1 MEKEKI
7 GKYIKK
13 KRTEA
18 GMTQQQLAD
27 KIQVTEKAVS
37 RWETGRG
44 IPDISLLEPLAREL
58 HVSITELLCGADSD
72 TAEKENA
79 KRNSAIVERESTK
92 RDSEI
97 AEEKKV
103 KMDAAGEKEIQ
114 DPMHTDLKNVIEY
127 VQENRK
133 DKYNVAFKIS
143 VLCFAISFVLF
154 LLYLREAYRFQ
165 GNYFGTLV
173 RMISVFAFFLLGE
186 TVLNRF
192 YLERIEEKRKWKKIS
207 LSVLMG
213 YYMVMLFNL
222 TFLERTQT
230 VNEYNLIPFRTIGS
244 VLVDGDWYAILIN
257 ICGNFLIF
265 MPLEFFLIE
274 LFGVKSVKKNLLVCI
289 MITVGIESL
298 QYIFKVGMFD
308 VDDMILSVA
317 GMMVFYFLYKK
328 VILTDNKG
336 SDELYKM
343 QGHGRKKDSSGMEN
357 KEKV

>member
-27 KIQVTEKAVS
+27 KIQVTEKAIS

-58 HVSITELLCGADSD
+58 HVSITELLSGADLA
-72 TAEKENA
+72 TEKTE
-79 KRNSAIVERESTK
+79 SIERE
-92 RDSEI
+92 SEI
-97 AEEKKV
+97 AEKKDTKAKIVEEK
-103 KMDAAGEKEIQ
+103 ALQ
-114 DPMHTDLKNVIEY
+114 DPMHADLKNVIEY

-133 DKYNVAFKIS
+133 DKYNMAFKIS
-143 VLCFAISFVLF
+143 ILCFVTSFFLF
-154 LLYLREAYRFQ
+154 LLYLRDAYRFQ

-173 RMISVFAFFLLGE
+173 RMIIISAIFLLGGA
-186 TVLNRF
+186 VLNRF
-192 YLERIEEKRKWKKIS
+192 YLEQIEQKRRWKKIS
-207 LSVLMG
+207 LSVLAG

-222 TFLERTQT
+222 TFLERTQA
-230 VNEYNLIPFRTIGS
+230 VIAYNMIPFRTIGAVFS
-244 VLVDGDWYAILIN
+244 SGDWYAILIN

-274 LFGVKSVKKNLLVCI
+274 LFQVEGVKKNLLVCI
-289 MITVGIESL
+289 AVTTGIETM

-308 VDDMILSVA
+308 VDDIILSVA

-343 QGHGRKKDSSGMEN
+343 QGHGRKKKDSSGMEN
-357 KEKV
+357 EEKV

>member
-7 GKYIKK
+7 GKYIKQ

-72 TAEKENA
+72 T
-79 KRNSAIVERESTK
+79 V
-92 RDSEI
+92 
-97 AEEKKV
+97 
-103 KMDAAGEKEIQ
+103 EKEIQ

-133 DKYNVAFKIS
+133 DKYNVAFKVS
-143 VLCFAISFVLF
+143 VLCFVTSFFLF
-154 LLYLREAYRFQ
+154 LLYLRDAYRFQ

-173 RMISVFAFFLLGE
+173 RMIVISAIFLLGE
-186 TVLNRF
+186 VVMNRF
-192 YLERIEEKRKWKKIS
+192 YLEEITKKRRWKKIS
-207 LSVLMG
+207 LSVLAG
-213 YYMVMLFNL
+213 YYTVMLFNL
-222 TFLERTQT
+222 TFLERTQA
-230 VNEYNLIPFRTIGS
+230 VNAYNLIPFRTIGV
-244 VLVDGDWYAILIN
+244 VLSSGNWYAVMIN
-257 ICGNFLIF
+257 IFGNFLIF

-274 LFGVKSVKKNLLVCI
+274 LLQVERVKKNLLVCI
-289 MITVGIESL
+289 AVTTGIETM

-317 GMMVFYFLYKK
+317 GMMVFYFLYRK
-328 VILTDNKG
+328 VYGKG
-336 SDELYKM
+336 RE
-343 QGHGRKKDSSGMEN
+343 
-357 KEKV
+357 

>member
-7 GKYIKK
+7 GKYIKQ

-72 TAEKENA
+72 TVEKEKA
-79 KRNSAIVERESTK
+79 KRDSAIVERESTK
-92 RDSEI
+92 RGSEI
-97 AEEKKV
+97 AEEKNA
-103 KMDAAGEKEIQ
+103 KMDAVGEKEIQ
-114 DPMHTDLKNVIEY
+114 DPMHTELKNVIEY

-133 DKYNVAFKIS
+133 DKYNVAFKVS
-143 VLCFAISFVLF
+143 VLCFVTSFFLF
-154 LLYLREAYRFQ
+154 LLYLRDAYRFQ

-173 RMISVFAFFLLGE
+173 RMIVISAIFLLGE
-186 TVLNRF
+186 VVMNRF
-192 YLERIEEKRKWKKIS
+192 YLEEITKKRRWKKIS
-207 LSVLMG
+207 LSVLAG
-213 YYMVMLFNL
+213 YYTVMLFNL

-230 VNEYNLIPFRTIGS
+230 VNAYNLIPFRTIGV
-244 VLVDGDWYAILIN
+244 VLSSGNWYAVMIN
-257 ICGNFLIF
+257 IFGNFLIF

-274 LFGVKSVKKNLLVCI
+274 LFQVERVKKNLLVCI
-289 MITVGIESL
+289 AVTTGIETM

-317 GMMVFYFLYKK
+317 GMMVFYFLYRK
-328 VILTDNKG
+328 VYGKG
-336 SDELYKM
+336 RE
-343 QGHGRKKDSSGMEN
+343 
-357 KEKV
+357 